1 MDLFQTPSFLKPG
14 DTVQIIAPSGP
25 FIELSGLEKGIEIW
39 NSKGYDMV
47 LGKSWNACHGYLAGT
62 DDQRLSDLLEALQ
75 NPECKAIMPLRGGY
89 GCVRLFETK
98 QLNALLAKHPKW
110 IIGFSDITVL
120 LWKLAS
126 INIQSIHG
134 PVLTTLCN
142 EPNWSIERLF
152 TYIQGSN
159 LPPLKGEG
167 WGGGISQ
174 GILLPANLTVATH
187 LLGTPLQPSFNGT
200 VLALEDI
207 GEDPYKIDRILTQWR
222 LMGIFH
228 KVHGIVLGSFSQ
240 CNTFSK
246 NPSWTVEEVLRNR
259 LSDLNIPIVSNLPF
273 GHGKVNAILPV
284 GINVIINGDQGYL
297 DFVTY

>member
-1 MDLFQTPSFLKPG
+1 MDFFQTPSFLNPG

-25 FIELSGLEKGIEIW
+25 FLELSSLEKGIEIW
-39 NSKGYDMV
+39 SSKGYDIV

-62 DDQRLSDLLEALQ
+62 DDQRLNDLLEALQ

-98 QLNALLAKHPKW
+98 QLNTLLAKHPKW

-159 LPPLKGEG
+159 LPPLKGKG

-187 LLGTPLQPSFNGT
+187 LLGTPLQPSFNGAI
-200 VLALEDI
+200 LALEDI
-207 GEDPYKIDRILTQWR
+207 GEDPYRIDRILTQWK
-222 LMGIFH
+222 LMGILH
-228 KVHGIVLGSFSQ
+228 KIHGIVLGSFSQ

-284 GINVIINGDQGYL
+284 GINVVINGDQGYL
-297 DFVTY
+297 DFATC